1 MTTSTTETQDQDQV
15 QITEVTLPGDVFGFV
30 YNYLQSKPAAETRQV
45 LNALDKIVEQL
56 VEAKKASLVQEQ
68 AQEG

>member
-1 MTTSTTETQDQDQV
+1 MTTETQDQDQV

-45 LNALDKIVEQL
+45 LNALDKIVEQA
-56 VEAKKASLVQEQ
+56 VEAKKASLEVQEVK
-68 AQEG
+68 EG